1 MLQIQK
7 ISKKYITG
15 DLVQTALNEVS
26 LNLRDSEFVAI
37 LGPSGSGKTTLLNII
52 GGLDRYD
59 SGDLIINGISTKKY
73 KDRDWD
79 SYRNH
84 TIGFVFQ
91 SYNLIPHQTVLSN
104 VELALTISGISKAER
119 KKRAI
124 EALEKVGLGKQLHK
138 KPNQM
143 SGGQMQRVAIAR
155 ALVND
160 PEILLADEPTGAL
173 DSETSIQVMDLLK
186 EVAKDRLVVMVTH
199 NPELAEEY
207 ANRIVRVKDG
217 HIISDSNPYEI
228 DIKNMAPPKHEN
240 MGKASMSLLTALSLS
255 FNNLKTKKGRTLLT
269 AFAGSIGIIGIALI
283 LSLSNGVNTY
293 IDNIQKDT
301 MTSYPISIEAETID
315 ISSIMSSGGPTPGKP
330 SDVNH
335 DLNAIYSNGSGIE
348 MASTMTSSFTKNN
361 LTEFKKYLDNPD
373 SEINQYVGENGIIYS
388 YDTKFGVYT
397 KDSEGTFVNTDGSTL
412 TDKNSSSTTMTG
424 ISAMSSMPI
433 SKISGFS
440 SSSNNFK
447 ELLPGK
453 DGASVSDAIKDSYDL
468 LYGDWPTAYD
478 EVILTLDQ
486 NNEISA
492 TTLYQLGILPSA
504 EYKEL
509 MTKIENGEEIKLE
522 SKSWKYEDI
531 CNQEFYMIPDCDT
544 YISNGNGTFTSIK
557 DNVNEMEKLLDNAIK
572 LKITGVVRPKEDAKN
587 ASITSA
593 IGYTKALTDYIIEYT
608 DNSEVVKAQ
617 KESSTINVLNGM
629 EFSPS
634 SDDEKIAD
642 AKKYLEGLGVSD
654 KANLFKTMMYSM
666 QSTSNVE
673 DEGISTSMQAGTP
686 DISTMS
692 EEQLA
697 AMLDE
702 YLKSPDDDTL
712 LKIYDAYIS
721 TGSYDDNMT
730 TFGVVSLDAPSSI
743 SIYTDSFENKEAIS
757 DCIEDYNS
765 TANEEDQISY
775 TDYIGILLSSITT
788 IIDVISYVLIAFVAV
803 SLIVSSIMIGI
814 ITFISVMERTKEI
827 GILRAIGA
835 SKHNISQVFNAETF
849 IIGLCSGLLG
859 VGISALLLIPINSII
874 HSVLNLD
881 TINAS
886 LPLSSAIGLIILS
899 MILTIIGG
907 FVPAKKAA
915 KKDPVTALRTE

>member
-1 MLQIQK
+1 
-7 ISKKYITG
+7 
-15 DLVQTALNEVS
+15 
-26 LNLRDSEFVAI
+26 
-37 LGPSGSGKTTLLNII
+37 
-52 GGLDRYD
+52 
-59 SGDLIINGISTKKY
+59 
-73 KDRDWD
+73 
-79 SYRNH
+79 
-84 TIGFVFQ
+84 
-91 SYNLIPHQTVLSN
+91 
-104 VELALTISGISKAER
+104 
-119 KKRAI
+119 
-124 EALEKVGLGKQLHK
+124 
-138 KPNQM
+138 
-143 SGGQMQRVAIAR
+143 
-155 ALVND
+155 
-160 PEILLADEPTGAL
+160 
-173 DSETSIQVMDLLK
+173 MDLLK

-207 ANRIVRVKDG
+207 ANRIVKVKDG

-348 MASTMTSSFTKNN
+348 MASTMTSSFTENN

-593 IGYTKALTDYIIEYT
+593 IGYTEALTDYIIEYT

-642 AKKYLEGLGVSD
+642 AKKYLEELGVFD